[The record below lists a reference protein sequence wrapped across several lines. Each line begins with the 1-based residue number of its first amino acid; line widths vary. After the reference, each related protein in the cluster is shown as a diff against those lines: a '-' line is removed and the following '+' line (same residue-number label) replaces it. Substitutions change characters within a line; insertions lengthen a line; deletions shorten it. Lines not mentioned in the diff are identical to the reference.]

1 MAVRILVEAFACA
14 PGSGSEEGVGWSYPR
29 EFARRGHD
37 VTVITSA
44 QAREAVE
51 AELRADPMPGLRFAY
66 VPRRR
71 WPLRLGWTAGSAVQ
85 YLLWLWEASEL
96 ARRLDG
102 ESPFDV
108 LHHSSYGT
116 LLGGSFLWRLGRP
129 LVFGPAGGGQTTPP
143 AFRGLFGSWWRSEAL
158 RSLVVRHLWRF
169 VWHSREMARRAA
181 VILASNE
188 ETLLLA
194 RRMGARRV
202 RLLMDAALP
211 ATMAPPAMPEREAHD
226 GLRLLWLGRIM
237 PRKAVQ
243 LAVLAVE
250 GLPDTAG
257 VTLEVVGKGAN
268 DEMEAGFRRWLAGRP
283 ETGRVT
289 APGAVPFDAVPGK
302 YLAADVFIFTSV
314 RDSTGVQVLEAMAY
328 GLPVICLDHQGARVM
343 VPDEGGLRVRP
354 SDLEGTVAGL
364 QQTILALAGDDELR
378 RAMGRVNHERA
389 RQTTW
394 PRLAE
399 AVLGVM
405 DEVVEAQRPAG
416 CTGEAPAPS

>member
-1 MAVRILVEAFACA
+1 MRILVEAFACA

-29 EFARRGHD
+29 EFARQGHD

-44 QAREAVE
+44 QARGAVD
-51 AELRADPMPGLRFAY
+51 AELAADPAPGLRFAY

-116 LLGGSFLWRLGRP
+116 LLGGTFLWRVGRP
-129 LVFGPAGGGQTTPP
+129 LVFGPAGGGQTTAP
-143 AFRGLFGSWWRSEAL
+143 AFRELFGSWWRSEAL
-158 RSLVVRHLWRF
+158 RSFVVHHLWRF
-169 VWHSREMARRAA
+169 VWHSRETTRRAA

-188 ETLLLA
+188 ETLFLA
-194 RRMGARRV
+194 RRMGARRA
-202 RLLMDAALP
+202 RLLTDAALP
-211 ATMAPPAMPEREAHD
+211 ATMAPAFLPRREVHD

-257 VTLEVVGKGAN
+257 VTLEVVGRGAN

-289 APGAVPFDAVPGK
+289 APGSVPFDEVTAK
-302 YLAADVFIFTSV
+302 YLAADAFIFTSV

-328 GLPVICLDHQGARVM
+328 GLPVICLDHQGARVV

-364 QQTILALAGDDELR
+364 RRAILALAADGESR
-378 RAMGRVNHERA
+378 IAMGRANYERA
-389 RQTTW
+389 LEATW
-394 PRLAE
+394 PRLAQE
-399 AVLGVM
+399 VLGVM
-405 DEVVEAQRPAG
+405 EEVVEAERPAARP
-416 CTGEAPAPS
+416 GEAPAPF